1 MPSANGHG
9 PKRAILYARVS
20 GEEQAKKGYSLSDQ
34 RQALREWAEDEGY
47 EVLEEIADEG
57 WSGAYLERPGL
68 DRVRDLVEAGGV
80 GVVAALFRDRIAR
93 GVYVQILKE
102 EFAQHGT
109 RLIAL
114 NARIDDS
121 PEGELHGG
129 ITGPVRCLREGQD
142 LREDQAGQ
150 DEEGARARS
159 SRLGSRLTASV
170 TTRPAMVWWCTSP
183 RCL

>member
-47 EVLEEIADEG
+47 EVVEEIADEG

-129 ITGPVRCLREGQD
+129 ILDQFAAYERAKISERTRRGKMRKARGQGRRD
-142 LREDQAGQ
+142 
-150 DEEGARARS
+150 
-159 SRLGSRLTASV
+159 
-170 TTRPAMVWWCTSP
+170 
-183 RCL
+183 